1 MLCAAYHVCR
11 KQSLQ
16 LCGRLRTK
24 HHAFLVQ
31 EKVVIVTH
39 CKLLPIVSVK
49 IYINGNIPT
58 SKMIKGAL
66 WSNGEELLINE
77 WSKYECLFLKGQ
89 VWIVNATISA
99 PSEDEIYFDHTVR
112 QIKIILIATTSTM
125 VCTCDLKSRLT
136 RLLMCD
142 KMVCVNRAY
151 ESSAAENDNFENPLS
166 VIWIDLNS
174 TISCQKSR
182 PIYIYI
188 EN

>member
-1 MLCAAYHVCR
+1 MLCVAYHVCR

-77 WSKYECLFLKGQ
+77 WSKYECLFKRSSLNRKRHDKCAQWRRNLLWSYRQTNKDNFNRHNIDNGLHMRFE
-89 VWIVNATISA
+89 IAPNAA
-99 PSEDEIYFDHTVR
+99 FDVR
-112 QIKIILIATTSTM
+112 QNGLCK
-125 VCTCDLKSRLT
+125 
-136 RLLMCD
+136 
-142 KMVCVNRAY
+142 
-151 ESSAAENDNFENPLS
+151 
-166 VIWIDLNS
+166 
-174 TISCQKSR
+174 
-182 PIYIYI
+182 
-188 EN
+188 